1 METKVILSPDKEELW
16 LVDQHEDILVIMST
30 NFYKYHYRSYIIFSE
45 AKQILLEYFK
55 LLTGK
60 DRGNLGKS

>member
-1 METKVILSPDKEELW
+1 METKVILSPDKNEIW
-16 LVDQHEDILVIMST
+16 LIDQNDEILVIMSV

-45 AKQILLEYFK
+45 AKQIMLEYFK

-60 DRGNLGKS
+60 HRGNLVKS